1 MFWAWVS
8 LVSCKQLKKRE
19 KIFKDFYRRLYVR
32 IDLGFDDFWALID
45 REDVTNSRVFDQNI
59 HELKAMF
66 FTPYAS

>member
-1 MFWAWVS
+1 M
-8 LVSCKQLKKRE
+8 K

-59 HELKAMF
+59 YELKAMF